1 MRVAVIGAGVIGC
14 SIALALA
21 REDHDVLAID
31 RNGEVGHGSTS
42 ASCGIIRRFYSQPG
56 MVAIAH
62 ESASIWADWGNW
74 LGPIDD
80 LLAVFHRPGM
90 LFIPPGFDGE
100 IQEIVDSMH
109 RVGIDAE
116 VLDADEVARR
126 FGFMD
131 IASRFPPRPVGDALF
146 FEPTSETIAGAIL
159 EHGAGYVVSP
169 DLATHN
175 LRRAG
180 EREGVSFQ
188 LNRAVCAIESLP
200 GEGFRL
206 LLSDGTSIE
215 VDAVVNAA
223 GPHSSIVNA
232 LAGVELELETRPL
245 RREVHVLSNP
255 VYDPEGPRLPVVGD
269 MDSGIYFRPEAGRR
283 DIVVGSTDPACD
295 TLDWV
300 ADPDDYRE
308 GVTSLYRDRQC
319 MRLMARVPEVRLG
332 PSRGISALYD
342 VTVKDWYP
350 IVDRTSLSGFFVA
363 IGTSGSSFKS
373 APVLGTL
380 VAAHVR
386 AWADG
391 RDTDTEPLQ
400 FELPRTG
407 QVVDTRFLG
416 RLRGGMDSTG
426 TVIG

>member
-1 MRVAVIGAGVIGC
+1 MRVAMVGAGVIGC

-42 ASCGIIRRFYSQPG
+42 ASCGIVRRFYSQPG

-62 ESASIWADWGNW
+62 ESASIWADWGDW

-80 LLAVFHRPGM
+80 QLAVFHRPGM
-90 LFIPPGFDGE
+90 LFIPPSLDNGT
-100 IQEIVDSMH
+100 QEIVDSMH
-109 RVGIDAE
+109 RVGIEVE

-126 FGFMD
+126 FGFID
-131 IASRFPPRPVGDALF
+131 VASRFPARPVDDPSF
-146 FEPTSETIAGAIL
+146 FESSSGNIAGAIL

-180 EREGVSFQ
+180 EREGVSFL
-188 LNRAVCAIESLP
+188 LNRSVCAIEPLP
-200 GEGFRL
+200 GGGFRL
-206 LLSDGTSIE
+206 VLSDGTKVE

-223 GPHSSIVNA
+223 GPHSSIINA

-245 RREVHVLSNP
+245 RREVNVLSNP
-255 VYDPEGPRLPVVGD
+255 VYDPDGPRLPVVGD

-295 TLDWV
+295 ALDWV
-300 ADPDDYRE
+300 EDPDDYRQ
-308 GVTSLYRDRQC
+308 GVTDLYRDRQC
-319 MRLMARVPEVRLG
+319 LRLMARVPEVRLG
-332 PSRGISALYD
+332 PPRGISALYD

-350 IVDRTSLSGFFVA
+350 IVDRTSLPGMFVA

-373 APVLGTL
+373 APVLGML

-386 AWADG
+386 AWAEG
-391 RDTDTEPLQ
+391 LDTDAEPLQ
-400 FELPRTG
+400 FALPRTG